1 MSERKLITPEQ
12 IEKRAYELYIERG
25 GEGGHDLENWLD
37 AERQLTESS
46 EKSSPEQSTSAAPK
60 TWAAAAGYEPAPA
73 KPPGDAKQ
81 VPVSNPTNTRR

>member
-12 IEKRAYELYIERG
+12 IEKRAYELYVERG
-25 GEGGHDLENWLD
+25 SQDGHDLENWLD

-60 TWAAAAGYEPAPA
+60 TWAAAAGYEPPPA
-73 KPPGDAKQ
+73 KPAADAKQ
-81 VPVSNPTNTRR
+81 VPASNPTNTRR